1 MKNASLSSSFGAFSS
16 LLKAKNRS
24 RRPQCSVKKVLFN
37 ILQNSQEKICA
48 IVTILRK
55 RLWHSCF
62 VLNFA
67 KFLRTLVY
75 ITLQLAASVKMYKII
90 CRLLTWSKRMSKK
103 KKSIKYSE
111 KRKVISSKYFLS
123 DVKDSK
129 QHTVTCWSNK
139 RVRTFALWNSTVVFT
154 NTSICAW
161 IWVAWFWN

>member
-1 MKNASLSSSFGAFSS
+1 MYEVLQFLKNASLSSSFGAFSS

-48 IVTILRK
+48 IVTILKK

-62 VLNFA
+62 ALNFA
-67 KFLRTLVY
+67 KFLRTFVY
-75 ITLQLAASVKMYKII
+75 ITLQSAASVKSYKII
-90 CRLLTWSKRMSKK
+90 CRLLTWSKQMSKK
-103 KKSIKYSE
+103 

-139 RVRTFALWNSTVVFT
+139 RVRTFALWNTTVVFT